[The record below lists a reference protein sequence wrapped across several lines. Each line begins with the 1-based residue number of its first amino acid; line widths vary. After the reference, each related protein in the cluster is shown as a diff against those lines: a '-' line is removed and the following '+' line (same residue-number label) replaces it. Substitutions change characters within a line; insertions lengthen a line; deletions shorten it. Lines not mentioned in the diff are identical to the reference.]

1 METTNFSFFQRL
13 KSANRRIWGLKINTL
28 QFIFLIWTETETL
41 ILTTTVF
48 LLTETYLIFHPSP
61 SVEAEKRHYCMWDHY
76 TVACV
81 WMFRGHKSTINS
93 QRRLFWSD
101 PFPYRVDL
109 NEMEPRQTPGR
120 QVALLVRWE
129 ALITIDHICFF
140 QTITQKSSLHANT
153 FWSFLVSPTFLLQ
166 QTSSLILLHCHTR
179 PFSTVDT
186 KPVPR
191 WTVVQYF
198 QEVFVLQFLYLSR
211 KYHLGLKST
220 DCIAAGTRLWACNC

>member
-1 METTNFSFFQRL
+1 M
-13 KSANRRIWGLKINTL
+13 
-28 QFIFLIWTETETL
+28 
-41 ILTTTVF
+41 F
-48 LLTETYLIFHPSP
+48 LLTESYSIFHPSP
-61 SVEAEKRHYCMWDHY
+61 SVEAEKRHYSMRDHY
-76 TVACV
+76 TVVCV
-81 WMFRGHKSTINS
+81 WMFRGHESTINS

-101 PFPYRVDL
+101 PFPYWVDL

-120 QVALLVRWE
+120 RVVLSFSF
-129 ALITIDHICFF
+129 TGKDIDWFLFFRYVEKRLTQSTPDHYAEVQPPSEYFLKFFGFTHISTPTNEFF
-140 QTITQKSSLHANT
+140 
-153 FWSFLVSPTFLLQ
+153 SF
-166 QTSSLILLHCHTR
+166 LHCHTW

-220 DCIAAGTRLWACNC
+220 DCIAADTRLWACNC